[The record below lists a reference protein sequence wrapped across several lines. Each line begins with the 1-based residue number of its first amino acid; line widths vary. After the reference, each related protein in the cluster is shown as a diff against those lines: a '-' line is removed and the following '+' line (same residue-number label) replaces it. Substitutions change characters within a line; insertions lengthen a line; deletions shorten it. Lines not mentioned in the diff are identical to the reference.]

1 MLVLESLKQCL
12 LDESSKKLN
21 DLVRVLTSHKYHLQT
36 KGKEIGDIYK
46 QVAQQKSREAYEAA
60 YKYLAGDL
68 NLAPHDYD
76 LIAFALSEPITELS
90 GLKVVSDGKKLNE
103 LLSRYSKEIDRGEF
117 WELTCLGVLQ
127 SYFQISDVDNA
138 LDVLREFLSK
148 KFKRIYDSCDFKP
161 VWMEALNKNQQ
172 LLSKDPCA
180 IYAIEWLNGNDDR
193 VSQIKSDIKIP
204 ENSWFWKELV
214 FSCVKETTK
223 LNDFSFKESIPKLLA
238 FLRQHPAEI
247 DDGLK
252 FTLERYRNCS
262 DVIVNNELKDFAVE
276 QWHSPRLRVAAGSK
290 WRHIDD
296 STWKMV
302 LGWVNEANLRL
313 FFQIL
318 KQRGIADKDR
328 LDFWL
333 KYINQVSWTKLVLGG
348 ETDSYLKRNK
358 GLADLYEKEKASFS
372 RLLSKGDLDA
382 FIMQIQNYLIV
393 EFSTEGGCYIYKE
406 GSNSFDPDA
415 DFLDPSTNKGG
426 LRERRKTSRSPDII
440 HAPGWQSRATDK
452 LMSLMIL
459 PDEEI
464 LPKKAIR
471 APTVA
476 ATTQDT
482 TTIQFEDACRQ
493 ASILAKKF
501 GIKTEDLKYKKGNYW
516 FYLDRDIGPLAL
528 QIKQLGFQYRPGKGW
543 WI

>member
-1 MLVLESLKQCL
+1 MLVLESLKQSL
-12 LDESSKKLN
+12 LDESDKKLN
-21 DLVRVLTSHKYHLQT
+21 ELMRVLSAHKWHLPT
-36 KGKEIGDIYK
+36 KGMEIGNIYK

-68 NLAPHDYD
+68 GLAPHDYD
-76 LIAFALSEPITELS
+76 LIAFALNEPIVELS
-90 GLKVVSDGKKLNE
+90 GLKVISDEKKLYE
-103 LLSRYSKEIDRGEF
+103 LLNRYNKEIDQGEF
-117 WELTCLGVLQ
+117 WELTYLGVLQ
-127 SYFQISDVDNA
+127 SYFQISGVGNA
-138 LDVLREFLSK
+138 LDILREFLRSK
-148 KFKRIYDSCDFKP
+148 FDRIYEICYFKP
-161 VWMEALNKNQQ
+161 VWLEALNENKH

-180 IYAIEWLNGNDDR
+180 IYAMEWLNGNTDR
-193 VSQIKSDIKIP
+193 VNKIKSDIKIP
-204 ENSWFWKELV
+204 ESSWFWSELV
-214 FSCVKETTK
+214 LSCVNETAN
-223 LNDFSFKESIPKLLA
+223 LNDSSFKEAIPKLLS
-238 FLRQHPAEI
+238 FLKQHPADI
-247 DDGLK
+247 DDGLRVI
-252 FTLERYRNCS
+252 LERYQNCS
-262 DVIVNNELKDFAVE
+262 NKTVDNELKEFAIE
-276 QWHSPRLRVAAGSK
+276 QWHSPRLRIAAGSK
-290 WRHIDD
+290 WRHVDD

-333 KYINQVSWTKLVLGG
+333 KYINQISWTKLALGS
-348 ETDSYLKRNK
+348 ETDNYLRRNK
-358 GLADLYEKEKASFS
+358 GLADLYEKEKDSFS

-406 GSNSFDPDA
+406 GSNSFDPNA

-426 LRERRKTSRSPDII
+426 LKEKRKTTRSPDII
-440 HAPGWQSRATDK
+440 HTPGWQSRATDK

-464 LPKKAIR
+464 LHKKIIQ
-471 APTVA
+471 APSVVEDN
-476 ATTQDT
+476 QDKN
-482 TTIQFEDACRQ
+482 TIQFENACKK

-501 GIKTEDLKYKKGNYW
+501 GIKTEDLKYKNGNYW
-516 FYLDRDIGPLAL
+516 FYLDRDVGPVAL